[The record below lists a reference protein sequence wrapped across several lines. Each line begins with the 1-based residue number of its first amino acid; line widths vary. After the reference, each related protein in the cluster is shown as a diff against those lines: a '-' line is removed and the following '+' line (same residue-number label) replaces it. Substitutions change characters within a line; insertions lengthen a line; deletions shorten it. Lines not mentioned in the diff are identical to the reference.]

1 MSSQNVQDIYQLS
14 PAQQSML
21 LYLLLSGYRSE
32 VYFDQYVATLA
43 DVDPEALRSAWQTV
57 IDRHAV
63 LRTLFVWEKRE
74 QPLQVVR
81 RKADVPWQE
90 HDWRELP
97 EAERE
102 RRLADFLR
110 EDHALGF
117 DLGKAPLMRVALI
130 RMADDAWKMIW
141 SFSHLVLDGW
151 SIAVV
156 LSELP
161 AVYAAAREGRAADL
175 PPVRP
180 FRDYI
185 GWLKRQD
192 PARAEEHWR
201 QALAGFEPSTP
212 LPFDGTGGEGG
223 NDWKSENAERRLV
236 PDTVREIQ
244 ALARRCQITPNTL
257 LQGLWGLLLGRWGAV
272 DDVVYGVIVSGRP
285 FELDGIEQ
293 MAGMFINGLPL
304 RLRID
309 PTAELIPWL
318 QRLQA
323 EQFELRE
330 FEYCSMEQIL
340 VWSGMPRTVPLFESM
355 LVYENYP
362 SDPLGMSGESVLGV
376 REASLKEAGNFALTL
391 FVSQR
396 GDRMSLRLSYH
407 WDRFSAQAA
416 GRIVAGLEALIL
428 AVLENPEAR
437 LGDLPL
443 LRPEEQREL
452 IAAGAGPVSGP
463 VRLPVHRRFQEQAAR
478 TPDAPA
484 IVSAEG
490 TLTYADLDRASRR
503 LAGRLRGRG
512 VGPES
517 IVGLCAE
524 RSPEM
529 VVGMLAVLEAGGAYL
544 PLDPAY
550 PAERLAWML
559 EDSGAR
565 VLLTQ
570 ERLLPRLPVQGAEV
584 VLLDGIAGPRQ
595 VNDVPPPS
603 QDVEMDRLA
612 YVIYTSG
619 STGRPKGVLVPHAT
633 LAHYV
638 EGAAEAFGITPA
650 DRVLQFASISFD
662 TSGEEIYPCLTRG
675 AALVLRDDE
684 MAASLQRFAREVE
697 RQGVTVLDLPTAYW
711 HEIVAEMEQGL
722 EIPASL
728 RLVILGGE
736 QAQRERLDVWRELV
750 GDRIRLLNT
759 YGPTETTIVT
769 TRRELTGPAA
779 ADFRG
784 DVPIGRPIEDA
795 HAYVAGSGQE
805 LLPAGLEGELLIG
818 GLGVVRG
825 YLGRPGLTAERFV
838 PDPYSGAPGAR
849 LYRTGDLVR
858 LLPGGDL
865 QFRGRTDNQVKVRGY
880 RIELGEIESALRAIP
895 TVRDA
900 VVAAQEKRGGGG
912 RLVAWVV
919 PREGRAPAVGELRS
933 ALQEALPEYMVP
945 SVFSFLGE
953 LPRTP
958 SGKVDRRAVAAMEA
972 DEVDLGFGFAAPRN
986 QVEEILAGIWSEL
999 LGVER
1004 VGIHDDFF
1012 QLGGHSLLVARLASR
1027 VRQILQIELPMV
1039 EVFKKPTIAALGEAV
1054 ERAER
1059 ARDVPE
1065 LPPIRRAPRDRAIPL
1080 SFPQERIWFLDQ
1092 LSEGGNIAY
1101 NFQVT
1106 IWFWGALDPDTLRR
1120 TLEELVRRHEVLRT
1134 SFPTVHG
1141 RPVQV
1146 IHPPTP
1152 IELPVVDLR
1161 GVPAGERQEVSERIL
1176 AETVRKPFD
1185 ISRLPLI
1192 RWRLLRLEDE
1202 LYELIQVEHHFVH
1215 DGWSFAV
1222 MLREIKAIYEAF
1234 AAGQPSPLPEPPI
1247 QYADFAVWQREW
1259 MEGPVMDQL
1268 LGYWRGRL
1276 AGSPGVLELPTD
1288 RPRPSRQTFR
1298 GDLELSLIPAELYQ
1312 DLRTFSRREGFTLYM
1327 TMLAAFFSL
1336 LRRYTG
1342 QEDILLGS
1350 SNANRRSRE
1359 LEGMIGMVV
1368 NSLVLRGDLAGD
1380 PPFRELLER
1389 VRQVT
1394 LEAYAHQDMPF
1405 ERLVQ
1410 ELRPERQL
1418 GRNPLF
1424 QVMFN
1429 FHDAAVPDL
1438 EFGGLQARFLVRG
1451 NRSSK
1456 MDLNVIVIP
1465 RAEQRVGEEAS
1476 DADRR
1481 ALLHWEY
1488 STELFDLSTMHRMIG
1503 HYLNVLRGVL
1513 DDPGR
1518 RLSELPMLVAE
1529 ELEQVLRGWNR
1540 TAAEVP
1546 ERPVHRLFEERAALA
1561 PGAPAVAGRE
1571 GSLTYG
1577 ELERRANRLAHRLRR
1592 LGVGPESVVAL
1603 LLERSPDLAVAA
1615 LATLKAGG
1623 AYLPVDPAYPA
1634 ERVLHML
1641 RDSGASALLGSSAT
1655 LEALPEVPL
1664 AAGHVLDLDVE
1675 SCAEESAEPPRVEP
1689 EPENLAYVIYTS
1701 GSTGA
1706 PKGTE
1711 MRHRGLSN
1719 LAAWH
1724 CRTYGLSPADRSA
1737 LVAGPGFDASVWEL
1751 WPALT
1756 AGASLHVPPAA
1767 VVQSPAGLAVWLAER
1782 RITVAFLPTPLA
1794 EAVLAEPLPEGLAL
1808 RALLTGGDRLHR
1820 RPPLDLP
1827 FVLVNHYGPTEST
1840 VVATAGRVEPLG
1852 ERSPDLGQAIA
1863 NTRVLLLDRGLGPV
1877 PAGVPGELCV
1887 AGEGLARGYRG
1898 RPELTAERFVP
1909 DPFGEPGERLYRTG
1923 DLARRLPGGEIEFL
1937 GRIDHQVKIRGFRI
1951 ELGEIEAALVRHP
1964 AVREAA
1970 VLARAES
1977 GGGAQLLAWVAAR
1990 PEEAPAARDLRQF
2003 LMRTLP
2009 DYMVPSA
2016 FMVLDALPLTAHG
2029 KVDRKALP
2037 MPEAARSGEEA
2048 FVEPRTPVE
2057 EKLAA
2062 IWSEVLG
2069 VERVGARDDFF
2080 LLGGHSLSAARILSR
2095 VRDSLGVDL
2104 TLAVVFETRTVE
2116 GMAAAAAAA
2125 EPAGPAL
2132 PEDPILAR
2140 AAGLS
2145 DGDLDA
2151 LLEVMLQEE
2160 SS

>member
-1 MSSQNVQDIYQLS
+1 M
-14 PAQQSML
+14 
-21 LYLLLSGYRSE
+21 
-32 VYFDQYVATLA
+32 
-43 DVDPEALRSAWQTV
+43 
-57 IDRHAV
+57 
-63 LRTLFVWEKRE
+63 
-74 QPLQVVR
+74 
-81 RKADVPWQE
+81 
-90 HDWRELP
+90 
-97 EAERE
+97 
-102 RRLADFLR
+102 
-110 EDHALGF
+110 
-117 DLGKAPLMRVALI
+117 
-130 RMADDAWKMIW
+130 
-141 SFSHLVLDGW
+141 
-151 SIAVV
+151 AVV

-161 AVYAAAREGRAADL
+161 VLYAAVREGRQPDL
-175 PPVRP
+175 PQARP

-192 PARAEEHWR
+192 LARAEEHWR
-201 QALAGFEPSTP
+201 HSLAGFEPPTP
-212 LPFDGTGGEGG
+212 LPFDGTGGEGQSE
-223 NDWKSENAERRLV
+223 WKTVDAERRLAPEV
-236 PDTVREIQ
+236 VREIQ
-244 ALARRCQITPNTL
+244 ALSRRHQITPNTL
-257 LQGLWGLLLGRWGAV
+257 LQGLWGLLLGRLGAV

-285 FELDGIEQ
+285 YELDGVEQ

-323 EQFELRE
+323 EQVELRE

-340 VWSGMPRTVPLFESM
+340 VWSGMPRTIPLFDSM
-355 LVYENYP
+355 FVYENYP
-362 SDPLGMSGESVLGV
+362 NDPLGMSGESALGV

-396 GDRMSLRLSYH
+396 GDRMSLRLSYY
-407 WDRFSAQAA
+407 WERFSAECAA
-416 GRIVAGLEALIL
+416 RLVAGLEALIL
-428 AVLENPEAR
+428 AALELPEAR
-437 LGDLPL
+437 LADLPL

-452 IAAGAGPVSGP
+452 IAAAAGPVAGP
-463 VRLPVHRRFQEQAAR
+463 ARLPVHRRFQEQAER
-478 TPDAPA
+478 TPDATA

-490 TLTYADLDRASRR
+490 ALTYADLDRASRL
-503 LAGRLRGRG
+503 LAGRLAGMG

-529 VVGMLAVLEAGGAYL
+529 VVGMLAIAAAGGAYL

-550 PAERLAWML
+550 PADRVAYMM

-570 ERLLPRLPVQGAEV
+570 ERLLSRLPVHRAEV
-584 VLLDGIAGPRQ
+584 VLLDAPRQ
-595 VNDVPPPS
+595 IDDVPALPEE
-603 QDVEMDRLA
+603 VEMGRLA

-638 EGAAEAFGITPA
+638 EGAAQAFGIAPE

-662 TSGEEIYPCLTRG
+662 TSAEEIYPCLTRG
-675 AALVLRDDE
+675 GTLVLRDDG
-684 MAASLQRFAREVE
+684 MVASLERFAREVGNL
-697 RQGVTVLDLPTAYW
+697 GVTVLDLPTAYW

-722 EIPASL
+722 EMPAAL

-736 QAQRERLDVWRELV
+736 QAQRDRLDAWRERV

-779 ADFRG
+779 ADFPG

-795 HAYVAGSGQE
+795 RAYVAGPDQE

-818 GLGVVRG
+818 GLGVTRG

-838 PDPYSGAPGAR
+838 PDPYSGEPGAR

-858 LLPGGDL
+858 LLPGGDIH
-865 QFRGRTDNQVKVRGY
+865 FRGRTDNQVKVRGY
-880 RIELGEIESALRAIP
+880 RIELGEIESALRAVF
-895 TVRDA
+895 TVHDA
-900 VVAAQEKRGGGG
+900 VVVAREARGGGN

-919 PREGRAPAVGELRS
+919 PQEGHAPTTGELRA
-933 ALQEALPEYMVP
+933 ALQGALPEYMVP
-945 SVFSFLGE
+945 SVFSFLDE

-958 SGKVDRRAVAAMEA
+958 SGKVDRRAVARMEA
-972 DEVDLGFGFAAPRN
+972 DEVDLGLGFAAPRN
-986 QVEEILAGIWSEL
+986 QVEEILAGIWSDL

-1004 VGIHDDFF
+1004 VGVHDDFF

-1027 VRQILQIELPMV
+1027 VRQVLQVELPMV
-1039 EVFKKPTIAALGEAV
+1039 EVFKKPTIAALGEAL

-1059 ARDVPE
+1059 AQDVPE

-1080 SFPQERIWFLDQ
+1080 SFPQERVWFLDQ

-1106 IWFWGALDPDTLRR
+1106 IWFWGPLDVDTLRR
-1120 TLEELVRRHEVLRT
+1120 TLEEVVRRHEVLRT
-1134 SFPTVHG
+1134 SFPTVEG

-1146 IHPPTP
+1146 IHPPAR
-1152 IELPVVDLR
+1152 IELPVIDLR
-1161 GVPAGERQEVSERIL
+1161 GVPAGERQEVSERL
-1176 AETVRKPFD
+1176 VAETTRTPFD

-1192 RWRLLRLEDE
+1192 RWRLLQLEDE

-1222 MLREIKAIYEAF
+1222 MLREIKSIYQAF
-1234 AAGQPSPLPEPPI
+1234 AAGQLSPLPDPSI

-1268 LGYWRGRL
+1268 LSYWRGRL
-1276 AGSPGVLELPTD
+1276 AGNPGVLQLPTD

-1298 GDLELSLIPAELYQ
+1298 GDLELSLIPEELYQ

-1336 LRRYTG
+1336 LHRYTG

-1465 RAEQRVGEEAS
+1465 RAEQRVGEAAS

-1503 HYLNVLRGVL
+1503 HYLNVLGGVL
-1513 DDPGR
+1513 SDPGR
-1518 RLSELPMLVAE
+1518 RLSELPMLAAE
-1529 ELEQVLRGWNR
+1529 EREQVLRGWNR
-1540 TAAEVP
+1540 TMAEVP
-1546 ERPVHRLFEERAALA
+1546 ERPVHRLFEERAALV
-1561 PGAPAVAGRE
+1561 PGALAVAGPE

-1577 ELERRANRLAHRLRR
+1577 EMERRANRLAHRLRR

-1603 LLERSPDLAVAA
+1603 LLERSPTLAVAA
-1615 LATLKAGG
+1615 LATLKSGG
-1623 AYLPVDPAYPA
+1623 AYLPVDPAYPV
-1634 ERVLHML
+1634 ERVLYML
-1641 RDSGASALLGSSAT
+1641 RDADVSALLGSSAT
-1655 LEALPEVPL
+1655 LAALPEIPL
-1664 AAGHVLDLDVE
+1664 TGGHVLDLDVE
-1675 SCAEESAEPPRVEP
+1675 SFPDESAEPPRVEV
-1689 EPENLAYVIYTS
+1689 EPDGLAYVIYTS

-1719 LAAWH
+1719 LADWH
-1724 CRTYGLSPADRSA
+1724 CRTYELTPADRSA

-1751 WPALT
+1751 WPALS
-1756 AGASLHVPPAA
+1756 AGASLHVPPPG
-1767 VVQSPAGLAVWLAER
+1767 VVQSPADLTVWLAER

-1794 EAVLAEPLPEGLAL
+1794 EAVLTEPLLEGLAL
-1808 RALLTGGDRLHR
+1808 RTLLTGGDRLRR

-1840 VVATAGRVEPLG
+1840 VVATAGRVEPAG
-1852 ERSPDLGQAIA
+1852 ERPPDLGQPIA
-1863 NTRVLLLDRGLGPV
+1863 NARVVLLDRGLGPV
-1877 PAGVPGELCV
+1877 PVGVPGELCL
-1887 AGEGLARGYRG
+1887 AGHGLARGYRG

-1909 DPFGEPGERLYRTG
+1909 DPFGQPGDRLYRTG

-1951 ELGEIEAALVRHP
+1951 ELGEIETALVRHP
-1964 AVREAA
+1964 AVREAT
-1970 VLARAES
+1970 VLTRADS
-1977 GGGAQLLAWVAAR
+1977 GGGTQLLAYVAAR

-2003 LMRTLP
+2003 LMKTLP
-2009 DYMVPSA
+2009 DYMIPSA
-2016 FMVLDALPLTAHG
+2016 FVVLDALPLTAHG

-2037 MPEAARSGEEA
+2037 MPESPRSDAEA
-2048 FVEPRTPVE
+2048 FVGPRTPVE

-2062 IWSEVLG
+2062 IWSEILG
-2069 VERVGARDDFF
+2069 VERIGARDDFF
-2080 LLGGHSLSAARILSR
+2080 LLGGHSLSATRILSR
-2095 VRDSLGVDL
+2095 VRDSLGVNL
-2104 TLAVVFETRTVE
+2104 SLAVVFETPTVQ
-2116 GMAAAAAAA
+2116 GMAAAVSAA
-2125 EPAGPAL
+2125 EPSGPTIH
-2132 PEDPILAR
+2132 EDPFLAR

-2160 SS
+2160 NP